1 MPYVSDEKVDLPY
14 SFVEIGTGEQIEEAN
29 FMEFRLLYEG
39 EIASTGN
46 KGDPVAVHA
55 IRRNFHPQLRRLW
68 AAEENLRQ
76 FCYRHIKALPAVPND
91 YQFTLQERFD
101 YGIKDIG
108 QRWSRAGYEFV
119 PLATDKIDAKCSL
132 NILLLRPELEK
143 KLVLRRG
150 DIDGQV
156 KTLFDAL
163 RLPENLDETGG
174 MKPQEDETPF
184 YCLLEDDRLV
194 SEIQVL
200 ADRLLL
206 LPHQKQAKPND
217 CFAVIHVKLAH
228 RTPRTFDNWLA

>member
-1 MPYVSDEKVDLPY
+1 MPSVSADEVRFPYVC
-14 SFVEIGTGEQIEEAN
+14 VEAGTGEPIEETDL
-29 FMEFRLLYEG
+29 MEFRLLYEG
-39 EIASTGN
+39 EIPSTGN
-46 KGDPVAVHA
+46 ANKPAVVHA
-55 IRRNFHPQLRRLW
+55 IRRIFHPQLRRFW
-68 AAEENLRQ
+68 AAEERLRQ
-76 FCYRHIKALPAVPND
+76 FAIRHVKALPAVPND
-91 YQFTLQERFD
+91 YQFTSQERFD

-108 QRWSRAGYEFV
+108 QRWSRVGYEFV
-119 PLATDKIDAKCSL
+119 PLATEKIDAKCSL

-150 DIDGQV
+150 DIDGQI

-163 RLPENLDETGG
+163 RLPDNLDETGG
-174 MKPQEDETPF
+174 MGPQEDETPF

-194 SEIQVL
+194 TEISVL

-217 CFAVIHVKLAH
+217 CFAVVHVKLSH